1 MKQII
6 FLLIIATAI
15 SCKKDENTE
24 CNSISYNTTISAL
37 VGQKYCIDDANYLII
52 DAIDNQ
58 LCPCNADCFWEGEFI
73 LKMKVAATG
82 KEYTYEF
89 GSSEKTPDIQPFDD
103 FKIRFISI
111 TPNECD
117 VNNQK
122 NFMVELKIE
131 KN

>member
-1 MKQII
+1 MQ
-6 FLLIIATAI
+6 
-15 SCKKDENTE
+15 KDENTE

-89 GSSEKTPDIQPFDD
+89 GSSERHQIYSHLMISKLDSFLLLPMNVMSIIRKT
-103 FKIRFISI
+103 
-111 TPNECD
+111 
-117 VNNQK
+117 
-122 NFMVELKIE
+122 LW
-131 KN
+131 